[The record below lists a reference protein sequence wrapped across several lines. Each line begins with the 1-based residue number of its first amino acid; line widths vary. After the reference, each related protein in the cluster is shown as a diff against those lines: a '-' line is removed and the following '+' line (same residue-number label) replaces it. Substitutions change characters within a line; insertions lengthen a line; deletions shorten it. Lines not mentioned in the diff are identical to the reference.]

1 MKKGERSIPSYLK
14 PTAASKAKELPL
26 VKKEEKKETQK
37 KPVLVKKEVK
47 AEKTSLVLV
56 RVNWGDDL

>member
-1 MKKGERSIPSYLK
+1 MKKEGRIVPGYLK

-56 RVNWGDDL
+56 RVNWDDDL